1 MAKNYSGDKEYQ
13 REVRARGGHRT
24 EAGYERWNARKNRS
38 SGDSYSVPKKIE
50 DYCRWKD
57 EENKYEGFF
66 VIEKRISKE
75 QFLQIKSEL
84 EKVPFE
90 RACLIGKNRDYY
102 NSFAMIIT
110 SILFGYIGI
119 DRFALGQ
126 IGIGIL
132 KFLTFGGASCWWII
146 DIFRMPTL
154 VRAKNF
160 KIVKE
165 IINEFEKE
173 SMFTVSE
180 NTESSS
186 TEGSVNENIKYIF
199 KESGIKDFDS
209 DDFQRVLFCESDS
222 SKIENVKEHYNVSK
236 NDIFIF
242 AYDDTIRKNF
252 KEGFLLTSNNLY
264 YTEKGEKSVIAIK
277 EINELRLES
286 KGIAHFIIV
295 NGHKI
300 SITSL
305 LSDERKVLFSV
316 LEKMIFSLKNQG

>member
-1 MAKNYSGDKEYQ
+1 MARNYSGDKEYQ

-24 EAGYERWNARKNRS
+24 EADYERYKARKNRS
-38 SGDSYSVPKKIE
+38 SGESYSVPKKIE
-50 DYCRWKD
+50 DYYRWKD

-75 QFLQIKSEL
+75 QFLQIKNEL

-90 RACLIGKNRDYY
+90 RVCLIGSNKDYHD
-102 NSFAMIIT
+102 SFAMIIT
-110 SILFGYIGI
+110 SVLLGYLGI

-165 IINEFEKE
+165 IIKEFEKE

-180 NTESSS
+180 NTESSR
-186 TEGSVNENIKYIF
+186 TEGSVNENIKNIF

-222 SKIENVKEHYNVSK
+222 PKVEVVKEYYNINK
-236 NDIFIF
+236 NDIFF
-242 AYDDTIRKNF
+242 LAYDDTIRKNF

-264 YTEKGEKSVIAIK
+264 FTEKGEKSVIAIR

-286 KGIAHFIIV
+286 KGIAHYINV

-305 LSDERKVLFSV
+305 LADERKVLFSV
-316 LEKMIFSLKNQG
+316 LEKMIYSLKNQG

>member
-1 MAKNYSGDKEYQ
+1 MARNYSGDKEYQ

-24 EAGYERWNARKNRS
+24 EADYERYKARKNRS
-38 SGDSYSVPKKIE
+38 SGESYSVPKKIE
-50 DYCRWKD
+50 DYYRWKD

-75 QFLQIKSEL
+75 QFLQIKNEL

-90 RACLIGKNRDYY
+90 RVCLIGSNKDYHD
-102 NSFAMIIT
+102 SFAMIIT
-110 SILFGYIGI
+110 SVLLGYLGI

-165 IINEFEKE
+165 IIKEFEKE

-180 NTESSS
+180 NTESSR
-186 TEGSVNENIKYIF
+186 TEGSVNENIKNIF

-222 SKIENVKEHYNVSK
+222 PKVEVVKEYYNINK
-236 NDIFIF
+236 NDIFIL

-264 YTEKGEKSVIAIK
+264 FTEKGEKSVIAIR

-286 KGIAHFIIV
+286 KGIAHYINV

-305 LSDERKVLFSV
+305 LADERKVLFSV
-316 LEKMIFSLKNQG
+316 LEKIDIFNW

>member
-1 MAKNYSGDKEYQ
+1 
-13 REVRARGGHRT
+13 
-24 EAGYERWNARKNRS
+24 
-38 SGDSYSVPKKIE
+38 
-50 DYCRWKD
+50 
-57 EENKYEGFF
+57 
-66 VIEKRISKE
+66 
-75 QFLQIKSEL
+75 
-84 EKVPFE
+84 
-90 RACLIGKNRDYY
+90 
-102 NSFAMIIT
+102 
-110 SILFGYIGI
+110 
-119 DRFALGQ
+119 
-126 IGIGIL
+126 
-132 KFLTFGGASCWWII
+132 
-146 DIFRMPTL
+146 MPTI

-165 IINEFEKE
+165 IIKEFEKE

-180 NTESSS
+180 KNNFLGTE
-186 TEGSVNENIKYIF
+186 ESVNENIKNIF
-199 KESGIKDFDS
+199 KESEIKDFDS

-222 SKIENVKEHYNVSK
+222 SKVEAVKEHYNVSN

-286 KGIAHFIIV
+286 KGIAHFINI

-305 LSDERKVLFSV
+305 LADERKVLFSV
-316 LEKMIFSLKNQG
+316 LEKMIFSLRNQG